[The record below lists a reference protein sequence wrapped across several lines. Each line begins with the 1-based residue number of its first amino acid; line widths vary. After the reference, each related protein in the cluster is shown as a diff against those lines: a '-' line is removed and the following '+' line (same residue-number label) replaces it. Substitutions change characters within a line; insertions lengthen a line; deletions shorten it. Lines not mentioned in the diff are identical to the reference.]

1 MIGHKIREYRLAKKL
16 TVKKF
21 AEIINI
27 SQGSLS
33 DIENEKTKPSA
44 DTIVSITRNTDI
56 NPLWLLTDEGEM
68 FNVNKESVE
77 QFDLITKKIIILLKD
92 LDEDKKRDILKYAEE
107 RKLLMEL
114 HDEREHRMRGI
125 QTEMSN
131 KGKEQKLIGQI
142 LLEAKVITKKQ
153 LEEGLKYQKMQGGRI
168 GEHLLKKKYINE
180 TQLKRFLKIQRKS
193 SINLPPNIP

>member
-1 MIGHKIREYRLAKKL
+1 MIGHKIREFRLAKKL

-68 FNVNKESVE
+68 FNINKESVE
-77 QFDLITKKIIILLKD
+77 QFDLITKRIIILLKD
-92 LDEDKKRDILKYAEE
+92 LDEDKKREILRYTEE

-114 HDEREHRMRGI
+114 RDERENQVRGI
-125 QTEMSN
+125 QMEMPN
-131 KGKEQKLIGQI
+131 KERKHKLIGQI

-153 LEEGLKYQKMQGGRI
+153 LKEGLEYQKLQGGRI

-180 TQLKRFLKIQRKS
+180 AQLKRFLRIQRRS
-193 SINLPPNIP
+193 SINLPPNLP

>member
-92 LDEDKKRDILKYAEE
+92 LDEDKKRDILKYIEE

-114 HDEREHRMRGI
+114 HDEREHRVRGI
-125 QTEMSN
+125 QTEMPN
-131 KGKEQKLIGQI
+131 KGRGQKLIGQI

>member
-1 MIGHKIREYRLAKKL
+1 MIGHKIREFRLAKKL

-68 FNVNKESVE
+68 FNIKKEVE
-77 QFDLITKKIIILLKD
+77 QFDLITKRIIILLKD
-92 LDEDKKRDILKYAEE
+92 LDEDKKREILRYTEE

-114 HDEREHRMRGI
+114 RDERE
-125 QTEMSN
+125 N
-131 KGKEQKLIGQI
+131 
-142 LLEAKVITKKQ
+142 
-153 LEEGLKYQKMQGGRI
+153 
-168 GEHLLKKKYINE
+168 
-180 TQLKRFLKIQRKS
+180 
-193 SINLPPNIP
+193 